1 MQLEDK
7 IIIVTGAARGIGK
20 VYAKGIAAEGGKV
33 VVSDIL
39 DGEGT
44 VEEIRNAGGEGI
56 YVKADVT
63 DEKSVEA
70 LTKAAQ

>member
-20 VYAKGIAAEGGKV
+20 VYAKGIAAEGGKI

-44 VEEIRNAGGEGI
+44 VEEIRNATEPGLLTAG
-56 YVKADVT
+56 DVPEVT
-63 DEKSVEA
+63 V
-70 LTKAAQ
+70 